1 MSSDEYVYNLNLLTG
16 WGAYMHIQKVESH
29 RCTLRNGS
37 QAPYQKISKF
47 KTGCDGSVQLVS

>member
-1 MSSDEYVYNLNLLTG
+1 MSLGEYNLNLLIG

-29 RCTLRNGS
+29 RCTLHNRS

-47 KTGCDGSVQLVS
+47 KAGCDGSVQPVS